1 MQTDWGS
8 LFELTMSPWELIVR
22 GTITYWF
29 IFALLRLAG
38 RRDFGSVGMANI
50 LLLVMIADAAQNG
63 MAGDYKTI
71 TEGMILIATLV
82 FWSVLVDRLCYFVPA
97 ARVVLEA
104 NRLCLVKDGQ
114 IQRRGMR
121 REYITEDEL
130 MAELR
135 KNGIDDIK
143 KVRRAYMEEAGDISV
158 LPYRK

>member
-8 LFELTMSPWELIVR
+8 LFQLTLSPWELIVR

-29 IFALLRLAG
+29 IFILLRLAG

-71 TEGMILIATLV
+71 TEGMVLIATLI
-82 FWSVLVDRLCYFVPA
+82 FWSVFIDRLCYFVPV

-104 NRLCLVKDGQ
+104 NR
-114 IQRRGMR
+114 RS
-121 REYITEDEL
+121 EAHTSEL
-130 MAELR
+130 QSL
-135 KNGIDDIK
+135 
-143 KVRRAYMEEAGDISV
+143 
-158 LPYRK
+158 

>member
-1 MQTDWGS
+1 
-8 LFELTMSPWELIVR
+8 
-22 GTITYWF
+22 
-29 IFALLRLAG
+29 
-38 RRDFGSVGMANI
+38 MANI

-71 TEGMILIATLV
+71 TEGMVLIATLI
-82 FWSVLVDRLCYFVPA
+82 FWSVFIDRLCYFVPV

-130 MAELR
+130 MAEVR
-135 KNGIDDIK
+135 KNGIDELSL
-143 KVRRAYMEEAGDISV
+143 VRRAYMEEAGAISV
-158 LPYRK
+158 LRSEERRVGKECDSKCRYRWSPNH

>member
-8 LFELTMSPWELIVR
+8 LFEFTLSPWELIVR
-22 GTITYWF
+22 GSITYWF
-29 IFALLRLAG
+29 IFLLLRLAG

-63 MAGDYKTI
+63 MAGEYKTI
-71 TEGMILIATLV
+71 SEGMVLIATLV
-82 FWSVLVDRLCYFVPA
+82 FWSVFVDRLCYFVPA

-135 KNGIDDIK
+135 KNGIDDIR

>member
-1 MQTDWGS
+1 MEVDWAS
-8 LFELTMSPWELIVR
+8 LFELNMSPLELIVR
-22 GTITYWF
+22 GTVTYWF

-71 TEGMILIATLV
+71 AEGMVLIATLV
-82 FWSVLVDRLCYFVPA
+82 FWSVFIDRLCYFVPA

-114 IQRRGMR
+114 MQKRGMR
-121 REYITEDEL
+121 REYVTEDEL

-135 KNGIDDIK
+135 KKGIDDIK
-143 KVRRAYMEEAGDISV
+143 MVRRAYMEEAGEISV

>member
-1 MQTDWGS
+1 MEVDWAS
-8 LFELTMSPWELIVR
+8 LFELNMSPLELIVR
-22 GTITYWF
+22 GTVTYWF

-71 TEGMILIATLV
+71 AEGMVLIATLV
-82 FWSVLVDRLCYFVPA
+82 FWSVFIDRLCYFFPA

-114 IQRRGMR
+114 MQKRGMR
-121 REYITEDEL
+121 REYVTEDEL

-135 KNGIDDIK
+135 KKGIDDIK
-143 KVRRAYMEEAGDISV
+143 MVRRAYMEEAGEISV

>member
-8 LFELTMSPWELIVR
+8 LFELTLSPWELIVR

-29 IFALLRLAG
+29 IFLLLRLAG
-38 RRDFGSVGMANI
+38 RRDFESVGMANI

-63 MAGDYKTI
+63 MAGDYETI

-82 FWSVLVDRLCYFVPA
+82 FWSVFVDRLCYFVPA

-104 NRLCLVKDGQ
+104 SRLCLVKDGQ

-135 KNGIDDIK
+135 KNGIDDVR